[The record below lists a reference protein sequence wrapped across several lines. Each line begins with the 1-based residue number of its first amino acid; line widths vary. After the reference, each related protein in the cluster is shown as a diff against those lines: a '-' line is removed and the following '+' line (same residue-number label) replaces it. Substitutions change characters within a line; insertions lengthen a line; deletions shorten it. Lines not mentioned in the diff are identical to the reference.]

1 MKAVFNVLEMIMSTV
16 KMIGASPL
24 TGTIFEGRLNPVKSC
39 WVGKKTDV
47 TDMVLRATA
56 DHLYVVKKEYAFPL
70 RDGKVAVLSMEIFD
84 EMPERFICGTEHGES

>member
-1 MKAVFNVLEMIMSTV
+1 MSTV

-70 RDGKVAVLSMEIFD
+70 RDGKVAVLSMQIFD
-84 EMPERFICGTEHGES
+84 EMPERFIGGTEHGE